1 MADPILDLEEAGW
14 VVIDSEYIE
23 WDDAESH
30 WVFQL
35 EKEGLEITV
44 KVR

>member
-14 VVIDSEYIE
+14 VVTDSEYIE
-23 WDDAESH
+23 WGDGAPH
-30 WVFQL
+30 WVYYL
-35 EKEGLEITV
+35 EKEGLEIIV